1 MKAEWTSPLES
12 FSLIAQAK
20 EAYEQ
25 KRTRECMALTKALL
39 LTDPTNSEALSL
51 QAAIRTDMQRDMNDA
66 RALLEDSRHQE
77 EPQKHRKA
85 AEIILL
91 KILYLDP
98 ENEQAKILLSAA
110 RAAEMHSM
118 PRMPKPAPKRQV
130 SPPAP
135 EPSPVKVVPE
145 GRVESHSMKIE
156 DEHAFERITEP
167 VSTAEGEI
175 PFVVAAPAEKSTTR
189 GPRIKVPFIFIIL
202 AVGAVAIFLAKQ
214 SQSSRQQRMVNGAVT
229 PAPTA
234 VPQTNPQTLSTDH
247 LFPPPTA
254 TLPPVTTAATTTPSS
269 SAVATQPSVVPP
281 ATDASVKTKVSA
293 PPSPVAYEP
302 ANLAAVG
309 TGKLAISSPTSADIY
324 VGDKHL
330 GSTPITLDLPAGTHT
345 LEYRH
350 DNLRTVGTH
359 VVKPNETTTALITFE
374 IVVQINSRPWAQV
387 YLDGA
392 QRRALGQTPLSD
404 VKVPIGRILVF
415 ENPNFPSKSY
425 RITGKETAIQMVFP

>member
-12 FSLIAQAK
+12 FSLVAQAK

-39 LTDPTNSEALSL
+39 LTDPTNSEALTL

-77 EPQKHRKA
+77 DPQKHRKA

-110 RAAEMHSM
+110 RASEAHSA
-118 PRMPKPAPKRQV
+118 PRVARPAPKRQV
-130 SPPAP
+130 PPPAEP
-135 EPSPVKVVPE
+135 IPSPVKVVPE
-145 GRVESHSMKIE
+145 VKVEQHSIKIA
-156 DEHAFERITEP
+156 DEHTFERLTES
-167 VSTAEGEI
+167 VSTSDADI
-175 PFVVAAPAEKSTTR
+175 PFVVAPPAEKKTDNGR
-189 GPRIKVPFIFIIL
+189 RFKVPFIFIII
-202 AVGAVAIFLAKQ
+202 AVGAVAIFLARQ
-214 SQSSRQQRMVNGAVT
+214 SQSSRQQRLVNAAVA

-234 VPQTNPQTLSTDH
+234 VPQTNPLSTDH

-254 TLPPVTTAATTTPSS
+254 PVTTPPATTS
-269 SAVATQPSVVPP
+269 SATSAAQPSVVPP
-281 ATDASVKTKVSA
+281 VTEAQAQAALKTKVSA
-293 PPSPVAYEP
+293 APSPVAYEP

-309 TGKLAISSPTSADIY
+309 PGKLAISSPTSADIY
-324 VGDKHL
+324 AGDKHL

-350 DNLRTVGTH
+350 DNLRTVATH